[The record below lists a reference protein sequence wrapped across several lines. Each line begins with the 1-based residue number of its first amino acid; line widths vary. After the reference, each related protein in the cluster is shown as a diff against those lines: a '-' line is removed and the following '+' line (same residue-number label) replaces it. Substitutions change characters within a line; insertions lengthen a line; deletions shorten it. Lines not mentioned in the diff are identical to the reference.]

1 MRRRSAREAPPEDR
15 HAAPDRVGP
24 HRARPGRAMRRL
36 GTAGVLALSLGLGA
50 CSAVERRHGY
60 TPDDATL
67 SLIEVGRD
75 TRESVAEKA
84 GDPTALGLIEGGDYY
99 YVSSLRRSFAFQPVE
114 ETDREVVAISFDAS
128 GRVANVERFGLERGR
143 IVPLSRRVTDTN
155 VQGIGLLRQL
165 FGSLGQISAEDVVEE

>member
-1 MRRRSAREAPPEDR
+1 MRRRSARQAPRTAIRSSP
-15 HAAPDRVGP
+15 
-24 HRARPGRAMRRL
+24 ARGLRL
-36 GTAGVLALSLGLGA
+36 GAAGPLALSLGLALGA
-50 CSAVERRHGY
+50 CSAIEQRHGY

-99 YVSSLRRSFAFQPVE
+99 YVSSLRRTVAFQPTVE
-114 ETDREVVAISFDAS
+114 ARREVVAISFDAA

-143 IVPLSRRVTDTN
+143 IVPLSRRVTDAN
-155 VQGIGLLRQL
+155 IHGVGLLRQL
-165 FGSLGQISAEDVVEE
+165 FGSLGQIRAEDVVGE